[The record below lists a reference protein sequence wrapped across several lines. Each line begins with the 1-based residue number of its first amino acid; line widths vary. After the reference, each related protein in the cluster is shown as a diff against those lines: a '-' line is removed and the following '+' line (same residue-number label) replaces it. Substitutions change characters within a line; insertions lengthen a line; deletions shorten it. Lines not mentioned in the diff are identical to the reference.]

1 MVNDW
6 EKVTLVDHC
15 QKIGSGATPRGGS
28 SVYLEEGE
36 IALIRSQNIYNEGF
50 SKDGLVYI
58 TVDAAEKLKNV
69 IVEEDDILL
78 NITGDSVARVCMV
91 DNSYLPARV
100 NQHVSI
106 IRPKAESFNAKFL
119 RYYLTL
125 PYMQQLMLNYSSAGA
140 TRKALTKSMIEN
152 LEVLQPS
159 IEVQNDIAHILGT
172 LDEKIE
178 LNRQMNETLE
188 AIAQALFKSWF
199 VDFDPVIDNA
209 LLAGKAIPE
218 PLKERA
224 ELRQAQLDSGKAK
237 TNSEIN
243 DLFPS
248 EFEFVEELGWIP
260 KGWEVKCFGDLL
272 KSTIGGD
279 WGKPEPDEKHTIPS
293 VIIRGTDIPDLKKGD
308 RSAAP
313 NRWVEAKKLKTRKLE
328 PYDIVI
334 EISGGSPTQST
345 GRSIIIN
352 ENLLERLG
360 GTVEPASFCRRFTPI
375 DKYLGIYAGIHL
387 QKIYDDGKMWGYQN
401 QSTGI
406 ANFQT
411 TSFLEREILVLPN
424 QELLVKYFELVNP
437 LINKMTSNQ
446 QIELAKLR
454 DTLLPK
460 LMSGELRIPDAE
472 KLVADV

>member
-119 RYYLTL
+119 RYYLTS

-152 LEVLQPS
+152 LEVLKPS
-159 IEVQNDIAHILGT
+159 IDIQNNIAYILST
-172 LDEKIE
+172 LDDKIE

-188 AIAQALFKSWF
+188 AMVQAMFKSWF

-209 LLAGKAIPE
+209 LLAGNDIPE

-237 TNSEIN
+237 TNSKIN

-248 EFEFVEELGWIP
+248 EFEFTEELGWIP
-260 KGWEVKCFGDLL
+260 KGWSVGEVGDIVDRLKVKKRYKKSDVMSFGKTPVFEQGSNILLGFHNKIADIQADVENPAFIFGD
-272 KSTIGGD
+272 
-279 WGKPEPDEKHTIPS
+279 HTC
-293 VIIRGTDIPDLKKGD
+293 VINL
-308 RSAAP
+308 S
-313 NRWVEAKKLKTRKLE
+313 LE
-328 PYDIVI
+328 PFSVSANVI
-334 EISGGSPTQST
+334 PLVGKNYPTYWVYYAVHGKQSFEEY
-345 GRSIIIN
+345 RRHWMELIIKTTILPTN
-352 ENLLERLG
+352 DVANLYM
-360 GTVEPASFCRRFTPI
+360 SHI
-375 DKYLGIYAGIHL
+375 KHL
-387 QKIYDDGKMWGYQN
+387 KEKQMRM
-401 QSTGI
+401 
-406 ANFQT
+406 
-411 TSFLEREILVLPN
+411 LH
-424 QELLVKYFELVNP
+424 
-437 LINKMTSNQ
+437 TSNTLME
-446 QIELAKLR
+446 IR
-454 DTLLPK
+454 DKLLPK

-472 KLVADV
+472 KLVENI

>member
-1 MVNDW
+1 MVSDW

-106 IRPKAESFNAKFL
+106 VRPKAESFNAKFL
-119 RYYLTL
+119 RYYLTS

-152 LEVLQPS
+152 LEVLKPS
-159 IEVQNDIAHILGT
+159 LEVQNNIAHILGT
-172 LDEKIE
+172 LDDKIE

-188 AIAQALFKSWF
+188 AMAQALFKSWF

-209 LLAGKAIPE
+209 LLTGKVIPE

-224 ELRQAQLDSGKAK
+224 EMRQAQLDSGKAK

-248 EFEFVEELGWIP
+248 EFEFTEELGWIP
-260 KGWEVKCFGDLL
+260 KGWSASTVKSICSKVQNGGTPRRNQDEYWDNGDIPWLTSGEVRDKIIIETDNRITQLGLENSSAKWL
-272 KSTIGGD
+272 PSGATVVAMYGATAGQVAMTTIGLTTNQAICGLIPKD
-279 WGKPEPDEKHTIPS
+279 NNTLFVYLTLLNSISYLESQATGSAQQNINKGIIENTEIVVPDGNVLDEF
-293 VIIRGTDIPDLKKGD
+293 
-308 RSAAP
+308 
-313 NRWVEAKKLKTRKLE
+313 
-328 PYDIVI
+328 
-334 EISGGSPTQST
+334 
-345 GRSIIIN
+345 
-352 ENLLERLG
+352 ERHC
-360 GTVEPASFCRRFTPI
+360 S
-375 DKYLGIYAGIHL
+375 
-387 QKIYDDGKMWGYQN
+387 
-401 QSTGI
+401 
-406 ANFQT
+406 
-411 TSFLEREILVLPN
+411 
-424 QELLVKYFELVNP
+424 KYFERITTNLNYNH
-437 LINKMTSNQ
+437 I
-446 QIELAKLR
+446 LANLR

-460 LMSGELRIPDAE
+460 LMSGELRIADAE
-472 KLVADV
+472 KLVADI

>member
-28 SVYLEEGE
+28 SVYLEEAD

-106 IRPKAESFNAKFL
+106 IRPKVESFNAKFL
-119 RYYLTL
+119 RYYLTS

-152 LEVLQPS
+152 LEVLKPS
-159 IEVQNDIAHILGT
+159 IDIQNNIAHILST
-172 LDEKIE
+172 LDDKIE
-178 LNRQMNETLE
+178 LNLQMNETVE
-188 AIAQALFKSWF
+188 AMAQALFKSWF
-199 VDFDPVIDNA
+199 VDFDPVLDNA
-209 LLAGKAIPE
+209 LLSGKAIPE

-224 ELRQAQLDSGKAK
+224 EIRQTQLDSGKAK

-243 DLFPS
+243 ELFPS
-248 EFEFVEELGWIP
+248 EFEFTGEFGWIP
-260 KGWEVKCFGDLL
+260 KGWSVDSLDQLC
-272 KSTIGGD
+272 STITDGSHSSPKSVDEGYPMASVKD
-279 WGKPEPDEKHTIPS
+279 MNNWGFNLDTCR
-293 VIIRGTDIPDLKKGD
+293 IISETDYLKLKKNGCQPLKND
-308 RSAAP
+308 VLIAKDGSYLKHIFVMEDDLDLVTLSSIAILRP
-313 NRWVEAKKLKTRKLE
+313 NLRINPHFLKFTLKREDVHRRMENYVSGAVIRRIVLRDFRKFE
-328 PYDIVI
+328 IVVPP
-334 EISGGSPTQST
+334 EYLQS
-345 GRSIIIN
+345 
-352 ENLLERLG
+352 
-360 GTVEPASFCRRFTPI
+360 
-375 DKYLGIYAGIHL
+375 H
-387 QKIYDDGKMWGYQN
+387 W
-401 QSTGI
+401 
-406 ANFQT
+406 
-411 TSFLEREILVLPN
+411 
-424 QELLVKYFELVNP
+424 FELTEGIFESCWNN
-437 LINKMTSNQ
+437 IHQNET
-446 QIELAKLR
+446 LANLR

-460 LMSGELRIPDAE
+460 LMSGELRIPDTE
-472 KLVADV
+472 KLVPDA